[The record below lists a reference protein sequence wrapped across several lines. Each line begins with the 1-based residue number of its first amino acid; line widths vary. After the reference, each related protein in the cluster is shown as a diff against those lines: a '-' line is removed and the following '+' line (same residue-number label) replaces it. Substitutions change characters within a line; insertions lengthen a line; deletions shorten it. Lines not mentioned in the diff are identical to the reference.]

1 MTAFMALVRTA
12 IRPVAL
18 VLFSSHENA
27 ATGVEKSHGHRRLMP
42 VEEHT
47 MRSAGTITTA
57 ILLAAN
63 VFSILG
69 PASTARAITK
79 EDVAINGT
87 YRVTSIGNWAK
98 INDQYNNEPTVVSTW
113 TISSTCTTFQECN
126 GTMKSDQGWSA
137 PIYMLDGTMWYV
149 KHEVPNWER
158 CQDGT
163 AFTGKQTYWFYP
175 ADPAGSGEFII
186 GSPVLAGKNKTVGPS
201 GACGQNQWLTI
212 DLPLRLD
219 KIG

>member
-1 MTAFMALVRTA
+1 MLMATSA
-12 IRPVAL
+12 IGFL
-18 VLFSSHENA
+18 
-27 ATGVEKSHGHRRLMP
+27 AT
-42 VEEHT
+42 
-47 MRSAGTITTA
+47 
-57 ILLAAN
+57 
-63 VFSILG
+63 
-69 PASTARAITK
+69 ASTARAITK

-113 TISSTCTTFQECN
+113 KISTSCTTFQECN
-126 GTMKSDQGWSA
+126 GTMTSDQGWSA

-163 AFTGKQTYWFYP
+163 AFTGKQTYYFYP
-175 ADPAGSGEFII
+175 ADPAGSGEFQI
-186 GSPVLAGKNKTVGPS
+186 GSPVLAGKDKTVGPS

>member
-1 MTAFMALVRTA
+1 MRPFGTVATAMLMATSA
-12 IRPVAL
+12 I
-18 VLFSSHENA
+18 
-27 ATGVEKSHGHRRLMP
+27 GV
-42 VEEHT
+42 
-47 MRSAGTITTA
+47 
-57 ILLAAN
+57 
-63 VFSILG
+63 LG
-69 PASTARAITK
+69 PPSTARAITK

-87 YRVTSIGNWAK
+87 YRATSNGNWAK
-98 INDQYNNEPTVVSTW
+98 INDQFNYEPTTVQTW
-113 TISSTCTTFQECN
+113 TISTTCTTFQECS
-126 GTMKSDQGWSA
+126 GTLKSDEGWTTRV
-137 PIYMLDGTMWYV
+137 YVLDGTMWFA

-163 AFTGKQTYWFYP
+163 AFTGKQTFYFYP
-175 ADPAGSGEFII
+175 VDPAGSGEFQI

>member
-1 MTAFMALVRTA
+1 MRPLGTVATAMLV
-12 IRPVAL
+12 
-18 VLFSSHENA
+18 
-27 ATGVEKSHGHRRLMP
+27 AT
-42 VEEHT
+42 
-47 MRSAGTITTA
+47 SAFG
-57 ILLAAN
+57 
-63 VFSILG
+63 ILG

-113 TISSTCTTFQECN
+113 TISTSCTTFQECN

-149 KHEVPNWER
+149 KHEVRNWER

-175 ADPAGSGEFII
+175 ADPAGSGEFQI
-186 GSPVLAGKNKTVGPS
+186 GSPVMAGKDKTIGPS

>member
-113 TISSTCTTFQECN
+113 TINSTCTTFQECN
-126 GTMKSDQGWSA
+126 GTMRSDQGWSA

-175 ADPAGSGEFII
+175 ADAAGSGEFKI
-186 GSPVLAGKNKTVGPS
+186 GSPVLAGKDKTVGPS

>member
-1 MTAFMALVRTA
+1 
-12 IRPVAL
+12 
-18 VLFSSHENA
+18 
-27 ATGVEKSHGHRRLMP
+27 MP

-63 VFSILG
+63 VFGVLV
-69 PASTARAITK
+69 PVSTARATTK

-87 YRVTSIGNWAK
+87 YRATSIGNWAK
-98 INDQYNNEPTVVSTW
+98 INDQYNNEPTTVNTW
-113 TISSTCTTFQECN
+113 TINSTCTTFLECN
-126 GTMKSDQGWSA
+126 GTLKSDEGWSA
-137 PIYMLDGTMWYV
+137 PVYMLDGTSWYV
-149 KHEVPNWER
+149 KREVPNWER

-163 AFTGKQTYWFYP
+163 AFTGKQTFSFYP
-175 ADPAGSGEFII
+175 VDPAGSGEFQI
-186 GSPVLAGKNKTVGPS
+186 GSPVLAGRNRTVGPS